1 MFDARGASRAAFDA
15 SPGAQT
21 AVEFSDSAAVWRF
34 GRFSE
39 NREAGSDGVA
49 ASQVNIFA
57 CGKRALPAVAVNA
70 SQLRRPKAAK
80 PETGQLILANAFDES
95 VGDENL
101 ARVFGQDENRNVAEF
116 FFDEPIPRNHIG
128 TRFFFVKVF

>member
-1 MFDARGASRAAFDA
+1 MGVLAKIGKREATASR
-15 SPGAQT
+15 
-21 AVEFSDSAAVWRF
+21 R
-34 GRFSE
+34 
-39 NREAGSDGVA
+39 VA

-57 CGKRALPAVAVNA
+57 SGKRALPTVAANA
-70 SQLRRPKAAK
+70 AQLRRPKAAK
-80 PETGQLILANAFDES
+80 PETGQLVLANAFDES